1 MSSLQYQLGHPTKSV
16 QPVKAG
22 AFYNLEYVQF
32 QKRNGALYRLWDEHI
47 QLPESWDILSGGVS
61 SVWLGYPAAPPKE
74 EKKCPGFMGHS
85 APYSMSSLPS
95 QQGHLIEYLQ
105 PQKAGAF

>member
-47 QLPESWDILSGGVS
+47 QLPESWDILSVGSRQCGWGTLPRRQKRKRNVQGS
-61 SVWLGYPAAPPKE
+61 WGILHLILYPAY
-74 EKKCPGFMGHS
+74 H
-85 APYSMSSLPS
+85 PS
-95 QQGHLIEYLQ
+95 RDI
-105 PQKAGAF
+105 